1 MAVSGGGD
9 MLASGTSLPQQRQ
22 QQQQQQ
28 LPQGLS
34 EPSASSSS
42 AQVRDLQHRIS
53 VLESQL
59 QASGGRVVEGG
70 RGYEQSR
77 WGLAMCLGF
86 GSEDISLN

>member
-9 MLASGTSLPQQRQ
+9 MLASGTSLPHQR

-77 WGLAMCLGF
+77 WGLAMCLGC